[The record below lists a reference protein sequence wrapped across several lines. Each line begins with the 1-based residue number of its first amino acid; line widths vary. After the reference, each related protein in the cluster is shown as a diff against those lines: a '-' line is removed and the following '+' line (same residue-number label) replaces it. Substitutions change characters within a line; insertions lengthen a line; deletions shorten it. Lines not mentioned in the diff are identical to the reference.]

1 MKKAVLF
8 LITLLLSSSSF
19 AQKNKAYELKFKVKG
34 VKDTTVY
41 LANYFGE
48 KLFYKDTAFANS
60 KGEFVFDGT
69 TKLPTGKYAVVT
81 PGPRFFEIFIEEQRF
96 YMETDTVDFNAKMQ
110 IKDSPNNKL
119 LYDYIHFIVGKK
131 KESEKLSADLAIHA
145 SDPEK
150 SKAITQRLVDMND
163 EVMSYQ
169 KQTVA
174 ANPNLIAAKALN
186 LMIPVN
192 VPETPKREDGS
203 IDSLWGYR
211 YYYNHFLDHADLN
224 DSNMVRLPEFHKKL
238 EEFMNKVVIQNPD
251 SINVSADRLL
261 KRVKNV
267 PELYKYVVH
276 YITTNAQSSKMM
288 GMDAVYVHMADN
300 YYLQGKTPWADSTA
314 IANMKEQVDRIKP
327 TLIGKI
333 TPRLTL
339 MDTLGTWI
347 DLYDIKAKY
356 TILFFYD
363 PDCGHCKKQTP
374 VLIDL
379 LSKNKE
385 KSIAVYAVS
394 GDTDD
399 KWNKFIR
406 EKGLHGPNI
415 YNVAAP
421 QKVYSDSKYA
431 TELILQGK
439 TDYGSL
445 NYRTTYDI
453 FSTPKVLLVDSDKK
467 ILAKQIG
474 IEQVFE
480 IIDNLDSRKSK

>member
-8 LITLLLSSSSF
+8 LITLLLTLPSF
-19 AQKNKAYELKFKVKG
+19 AQKNKAYELKFKVNG

-48 KLFYKDTAFANS
+48 KLYYKDTATANA
-60 KGEFVFDGT
+60 KGEFVFDGP
-69 TKLPTGKYAVVT
+69 TKLPVGKYAVVT
-81 PGPRFFEIFIEEQRF
+81 PGPRFFEIFVEEQRF
-96 YMETDTVDFNAKMQ
+96 YMETDTVDFNARML

-119 LYDYIHFIVGKK
+119 LYDYIHFIIEKK
-131 KESEKLSADLAIHA
+131 KESEKLSADLSIHA

-150 SKAITQRLVDMND
+150 SKEITQRLVDMND
-163 EVMSYQ
+163 EVMKYQ
-169 KQTVA
+169 KKTVA
-174 ANPNLIAAKALN
+174 SNPSLIAAKALN
-186 LMIPVN
+186 LMIPVH
-192 VPETPKREDGS
+192 VPEAPKKEDGS

-211 YYYNHFLDHADLN
+211 YYYNHYLDHADLT
-224 DSNMVRLPEFHKKL
+224 DSNMVRLPEFQKKL
-238 EEFMNKVVIQNPD
+238 EEFINKVVIQSPD

-261 KRVKNV
+261 KRVENV
-267 PELYKYVVH
+267 PELHKYILH
-276 YITTNAQSSKMM
+276 YITSNAQSSKLM
-288 GMDAVYVHMADN
+288 GMDAVYVYMADN
-300 YYLQGKTPWADSTA
+300 YYLKGKAPWADSTS
-314 IANMKEQVDRIKP
+314 IASMQEQVDRIKP
-327 TLIGKI
+327 TLLGKI
-333 TPRLTL
+333 APHLKL
-339 MDTLGTWI
+339 PDTLGNWI

-379 LSKNKE
+379 LAKNTH

-394 GDTDD
+394 GDSEE
-399 KWNKFIR
+399 KWNEFIR
-406 EKGLHGPNI
+406 EKGLHGSNI

-445 NYRTTYDI
+445 NYRTTYDV
-453 FSTPKVLLVDSDKK
+453 FSTPKILLVDSEKK

-480 IIDNLDSRKSK
+480 MIENLDSRKK